1 MNRYKALFFD
11 MDDTLLDFQKAE
23 SDALRL
29 LFKEQ
34 QMLYTPQAEAHYKTI
49 NQNLWKSFEK
59 GEISRDEVIN
69 TRFLTFFKEYGRA
82 VDGVALEKT
91 YRRYLEQGHQEVNGA
106 HELVAIL
113 ELHYDLYIVS
123 NGVSRTQDKRLRDS
137 GLHAY
142 FKQIFI
148 SEDTGYQ
155 KPMKEFFDYVFAS
168 IPYFKPEQG
177 LIIGDSLSADIR
189 GGQLAGM
196 DTCWFNP
203 EWKQNETG
211 IEPTYEIQKLSDLYS
226 IINKACDLSYKS

>member
-11 MDDTLLDFQKAE
+11 IDDTLLDFRMAE

-29 LFKEQ
+29 LLMEQ
-34 QMLYTPQAEAHYKTI
+34 QMLYTQQAEAHYKMI

-59 GEISRDEVIN
+59 GEISRNEVIN
-69 TRFLTFFKEYGRA
+69 TRFSTFFKEYGRV

-91 YRRYLEQGHQEVNGA
+91 YRSYLEQGHQEVNGA

-113 ELHYDLYIVS
+113 ELHHDLYIVS

-137 GLHAY
+137 GLDVY
-142 FKQIFI
+142 FKQVFI

-155 KPMKEFFDYVFAS
+155 KPMKEFFDYVFAC
-168 IPYFKPEQG
+168 IPDFKPEQG

-203 EWKQNETG
+203 ERKQNETG
-211 IEPTYEIQKLSDLYS
+211 IEPTYEIQQLSDLYS
-226 IINKACDLSYKS
+226 IINKARYLGNKS

>member
-1 MNRYKALFFD
+1 MRFCRIIKILFHFR
-11 MDDTLLDFQKAE
+11 KVE

-29 LFKEQ
+29 LLKEQ

-69 TRFLTFFKEYGRA
+69 TRFSTFFKEYGRA
-82 VDGVALEKT
+82 VDGGALEKA
-91 YRRYLEQGHQEVNGA
+91 YRSYLEHGHQEVKGA
-106 HELVAIL
+106 HELVATL
-113 ELHYDLYIVS
+113 ELNHDLYIVS

-137 GLHAY
+137 GLHDY

-155 KPMKEFFDYVFAS
+155 KPMKEFFDYVFAC
-168 IPYFKPEQG
+168 IPDFKPEQG

-196 DTCWFNP
+196 DACWFNP

-211 IEPTYEIQKLSDLYS
+211 IEPTYEIQQLSDLYS
-226 IINKACDLSYKS
+226 IINKACDLSCKS